1 MFRPALVACGAF
13 LSVLGV
19 STSSQATFDFYFDVL
34 AEQGTYAPIALGEDL
49 TVDACGST
57 LHRATHTPNSQ
68 PSYGFC
74 TLSDTALENFEFT
87 WTISQ
92 NGVTS
97 TLAEYTGSNAVH
109 GLTPT
114 FTTGVGTLISQVGNY
129 TIGLLIHTPEYWND
143 VVLPDGNVTRAWCD
157 PGVNIG
163 GVHYGPPG
171 TGCSTSGYT
180 TNGYRNTSYTE
191 ASLAVTAAVPEP
203 EAALLLIPA
212 LLVAAR
218 RRRKAAA

>member
-1 MFRPALVACGAF
+1 MLKTALVACGVLVSA
-13 LSVLGV
+13 LGISVEAK
-19 STSSQATFDFYFDVL
+19 ATFNFYFDVL
-34 AEQGTYAPIALGEDL
+34 AQQDNYSPIALGEDL

-74 TLSDTALENFEFT
+74 TLSNTALENFEFT
-87 WTISQ
+87 WSISQ

-114 FTTGVGTLISQVGNY
+114 FSTGAGTLISQVGNY
-129 TIGLLIHTPEYWND
+129 TIGLLIHTPEFWND
-143 VVLPDGNVTRAWCD
+143 VLLPDGNVARAWCD

-180 TNGYRNTSYTE
+180 TNGYRNTSFAQ
-191 ASLAVTAAVPEP
+191 ASLSVTAPVPEP
-203 EAALLLIPA
+203 ETALILIPA
-212 LLVAAR
+212 LLIAMR
-218 RRRKAAA
+218 RRRKTLA